1 MSQSTRRKVLRFLGT
16 IIVVLLPVLLAIW
29 FAHIRAVS
37 ETRNQ
42 LHSFAQ
48 LVLDKTE
55 RVILQADLTR
65 DAAEQY
71 QGQACTPAHQQR
83 MLNIIRGHLYINKL
97 IYAKGQRFLCSTVMT
112 PTSPYFIPRA
122 DYKRKP
128 DIAIYY
134 YRDTPFF
141 NGYKMTYMQ
150 RGNYVAVINP
160 LSYSEVMSDDPALAW
175 GMYDT
180 VTNTFF
186 SLSEQAQAD
195 HLLPLVRRSEPVFQ
209 QGERFYT
216 LVKSAKRPVAAIVST
231 SKQRFYQNL
240 FHQLT
245 LTLPL
250 GIICSIIVLFMWS
263 RSRQAYYSPRRLL
276 QRAITRHQLCLH
288 YQPIIDIRNGTC
300 VGAEALL
307 RWPGYHGPVMSPC
320 EFIPLAEKEG
330 MIEQITDYVVE
341 EVFNDLG
348 GFLAA
353 HPHLYVSIN
362 LSAADFLS
370 SRLIVMIH
378 EKTRQH
384 SVLAQQIKVEVTER
398 GFIDVPKMTPII
410 QAFRQ
415 AGYEVAIDDFGTGY
429 SNLHNLY
436 SLNVDLLKIDKSF
449 VDTLTTNSAS
459 HLIVEHI
466 IEMAQ
471 SLRLKIIAE
480 GVETAE
486 QVSWLLKRGVQY
498 CQGWHFAKALPP
510 QEFIAWLQQTPA
522 PLTIR
527 GQTPYRR

>member
-1 MSQSTRRKVLRFLGT
+1 MNHSARRKMLRFLGT
-16 IIVVLLPVLLAIW
+16 IIVVLLPVLLALW
-29 FAHIRAVS
+29 FAHFRAVS

-42 LHSFAQ
+42 LHTFAQ

-55 RVILQADLTR
+55 LVILQADLAR

-71 QGQACTPAHQQR
+71 QGKACTSAHQQR
-83 MLNIIRGHLYINKL
+83 MLNIIRGRLYINEL
-97 IYAKGQRFLCSTVMT
+97 IYAEGERFLCSTVMT
-112 PTSPYFIPRA
+112 PDSPYFIPRA

-141 NGYKMTYMQ
+141 PGYKMTYMQ
-150 RGNYVAVINP
+150 RGHYVAVINP
-160 LSYSEVMSDDPALAW
+160 LSYSEVMSDDTALAW

-180 VTNTFF
+180 LTNTFF
-186 SLSEQAQAD
+186 SLSELADVAQ
-195 HLLPLVRRSEPVFQ
+195 LSPLVQRQEPIFQ
-209 QGERFYT
+209 QGDRVYS
-216 LVKSAKRPVAAIVST
+216 LVKSARRPIAAIVST
-231 SKQRFYQNL
+231 SKERFYQNRY
-240 FHQLT
+240 HQLT

-250 GIICSIIVLFMWS
+250 GIICSVLVLFMWS
-263 RSRQAYYSPRRLL
+263 RSRQAYHAPRQLL
-276 QRAITRHQLCLH
+276 QRAINQHQLCLH

-307 RWPGYHGPVMSPC
+307 RWPGYDGPVMSPD

-330 MIEQITDYVVE
+330 MMEQVTHYVVE

-348 GFLAA
+348 YFLAT
-353 HPHLYVSIN
+353 HSHLYVSIN

-370 SRLIVMIH
+370 SRLIALIR
-378 EKTRQH
+378 EKTRQY

-449 VDTLTTNSAS
+449 VDTLTTNSTS

-510 QEFIAWLQQTPA
+510 HEFIVWLQQSPA

-527 GQTPYRR
+527 GQASYRR